1 MSYLRSLVNSREL
14 LLNLIQR
21 EVRGKYKRTAL
32 GQLWS
37 LANPIAAIIIYTF
50 VFSFIFEIQSPVGDP
65 SGLENYALFLVCGLL
80 PWLFFSR
87 VLGQG
92 VEVIVA
98 NAGLVQKVYFPRVVL
113 PLSLTASI
121 FFSWVFEM
129 GVLVLALLI
138 LQAFGLVPL
147 LPLVLV
153 FMFLLAVF
161 ASGLAMIAS
170 IINVYFRDMFY
181 LLSIALQFWFYL
193 TPILY
198 PVSLVET
205 QSEKLG
211 SIPGTQIGLI
221 DFYQLNPMETF
232 VAIFRNLLYD
242 NRLPSADVVFVALLW
257 TAVTATVG
265 FGLFAKKEKQ
275 LAELL

>member
-275 LAELL
+275 MAELL